1 MALDT
6 ASIHVVADEAELR
19 AIIGSPNE
27 TVLLKLADRL
37 NELTQQ
43 FIERSPF
50 LCVATVAPRRRT

>member
-37 NELTQQ
+37 NGLTQ
-43 FIERSPF
+43 
-50 LCVATVAPRRRT
+50 TVHRALALPVHRDGRARRRT